1 MASELGLLLCGA
13 VVFMNERRVTLPSLR
28 RVVSLSES
36 VRGEVLG
43 MTAVIDHK
51 FWDNASS
58 QVVSSSQWL
67 IVHLCR
73 GNRYSEMILLK

>member
-1 MASELGLLLCGA
+1 MASELRLTPCG
-13 VVFMNERRVTLPSLR
+13 VVRFMNDRRVTLPSLR

-36 VRGEVLG
+36 VRGEVLRV
-43 MTAVIDHK
+43 TAVIDHK

-73 GNRYSEMILLK
+73 GNRHSEMILLK